1 MKGMKVYNQKKKK
14 KGMKEM
20 NKNYNEIVVQQ
31 YHVLLSIKIF
41 PRILVPSIPKKMG
54 FCLFFLKTNPVFCP
68 IS

>member
-1 MKGMKVYNQKKKK
+1 
-14 KGMKEM
+14 M

-54 FCLFFLKTNPVFCP
+54 FCLFFKKQIQYFVQFPKLIKKMSLF
-68 IS
+68 